1 MTCVLVSYFEAE
13 GFILNACWFS
23 PLKAERDVCQ
33 GENSSGK
40 DGIQFLGNEL
50 SLELPVGPSCEPQM
64 WVIFVI

>member
-40 DGIQFLGNEL
+40 DGAY
-50 SLELPVGPSCEPQM
+50 SS
-64 WVIFVI
+64 